1 MQSINQSIQDL
12 ATSLSFGKMLLNVPA
27 DVLYTSYKKFVDTAF
42 KGTGEFGEKVAQ
54 EFKDAWSRTMLVQD
68 QPEWMSES
76 RADGQPE
83 IYSYETFLEKLKRN
97 LSNLY
102 AGLKEMVTREGT
114 SLKETIIAPFKEG
127 GDELSRYQRDFANLV
142 NETLVMILL

>member
-1 MQSINQSIQDL
+1 MYYIHP
-12 ATSLSFGKMLLNVPA
+12 TKV
-27 DVLYTSYKKFVDTAF
+27 VDTAF
-42 KGTGEFGEKVAQ
+42 KGTRELGEKVAQ

-68 QPEWMSES
+68 QPKWMNES

-114 SLKETIIAPFKEG
+114 SLKRNNNCSF
-127 GDELSRYQRDFANLV
+127 
-142 NETLVMILL
+142 